1 MKNFYFYM
9 PTKIVFGKGALYK
22 LSEQTLPGK
31 KALIVTGGN
40 SVKKFGY
47 LQRTIDELLKAG
59 VESAVYDGIT
69 PNPTKDE
76 VHEGAAMAKDFG
88 ASFIVGLG
96 GGSAIDASK
105 AIAIMANNPGDY
117 WDYIN
122 GGTGKG
128 MPIPNKPLPV
138 VAITTT
144 AGTGTEV
151 DPWMVV
157 TKTETNEKIGS
168 GSENNFPIIAIVDP
182 ELMSTVP
189 PRLTAYQGFDA
200 LFHSTE
206 GVLNVNSTEMSDLY
220 ALEAIRLIGKSL
232 PEAIKNGKN
241 LDARAD
247 VALAN
252 TLSGINEY
260 CSGCISEHSLAHAAG
275 AYHPNL
281 EHGAALTA
289 ISVAYYTYMAKSGKC
304 DDKMIAMAKALGRTD
319 ADSAIDFVE
328 ALAQLIKDCGVDDI
342 KLSEYGMRY
351 EELDKYVKNAK
362 DTMGGLFGCDPVEV
376 TDEAALEI
384 LQKSYK

>member
-9 PTKIVFGKGALYK
+9 PTKIVFGVGALQK
-22 LSEQTLPGK
+22 LSEQSLPGK

-47 LQRTIDELLKAG
+47 LQETIEQLAKAG
-59 VESAVYDGIT
+59 VQCDIYDGIT

-76 VHEGAAMAKDFG
+76 VHEGADKAKKFG
-88 ASFIVGLG
+88 ADFIVGLG

-105 AIAIMANNPGDY
+105 AVAIMANNPGDY
-117 WDYIN
+117 WDYIS

-128 MPIPNKPLPV
+128 MPIPNNPLPV

-151 DPWMVV
+151 DPWMVI

-168 GSENNFPIIAIVDP
+168 GCEKDFPVIAIVDP
-182 ELMSTVP
+182 VLMSTVP

-206 GVLNVNSTEMSDLY
+206 GVLNVNATEMSDLY

-232 PEAIKNGKN
+232 PEAVRNGKN

-247 VALAN
+247 VAAAN

-281 EHGAALTA
+281 EHGAYLTS
-289 ISVAYYTYMAKSGKC
+289 ISVAYYTYMANSGKC
-304 DDKMIAMAKALGRTD
+304 DEKMIAMAKALGKTD
-319 ADSAIDFVE
+319 ATKAMDFVE
-328 ALAQLIKDCGVDDI
+328 ALAQLIKDCGLDDI
-342 KLSEYGMRY
+342 KVSEYGIKY
-351 EELDKYVKNAK
+351 EELDKYVKNAR

-384 LQKSYK
+384 LQRSYK